1 MSTSW
6 SYPDGWKDSF
16 PPPAYAANQICLWK
30 INVPKGLY
38 AYLTITGVINSTTM
52 TVTDSVGNS
61 DWVAPYANKDPFF
74 LLNPQFSVY
83 LETKA
88 EGTLGMK
95 VVWHKI
101 GTFNPSSEPV
111 LPNTEPIVRSSADF
125 DNGLLIYSNTNVS
138 LVSIRPPT
146 QMEEINMYMRNTVVF
161 DGRSMDDKLIGNL
174 WQIYQLDNHV
184 VSSGKYLTLYSFLPS
199 IKTDSYALIQ
209 DYENVKQFSTYKGVS
224 CFADTLCFV
233 IIDARKGPGAAIRM
247 SNNSHYLD
255 EVDLAQDS
263 TLTVYTGIVD
273 PSHQLVQYT
282 DSQKLSAGQKFN
294 GLFTTYMVDKSVGI
308 VHQSAD
314 ILYSNWT
321 SIFDGRNGI
330 LASKNYGS
338 SSSDQNL
345 QETFTG
351 PITEVYKMT
360 LNVKNAGLT
369 NGATLSVI
377 VSSGGNIVFNEN
389 YTSNK
394 LPPVTISSNG
404 NIVSIKYDT
413 NGSETSGFFLSF
425 DFKLKIS
432 TGSTLTLPSITS
444 TSVSPTRGSTGSTVE
459 TTTKLA
465 SQQFS
470 LLVFIISFL
479 YSFCI

>member
-1 MSTSW
+1 MVILSKTISTKSEVF
-6 SYPDGWKDSF
+6 SIYKCVL
-16 PPPAYAANQICLWK
+16 Q
-30 INVPKGLY
+30 INVPKGFY

-61 DWVAPYANKDPFF
+61 DWVASYANKDPFF

-95 VVWHKI
+95 VNWDKI

-111 LPNTEPIVRSSADF
+111 LPNTVPIVKSSADF

-146 QMEEINMYMRNTVVF
+146 QMEEIVMYMRNTVVF
-161 DGRSMDDKLIGNL
+161 DGRSIDDKLIGNL
-174 WQIYQLDNHV
+174 WQMYQLGNHV

-224 CFADTLCFV
+224 CFADTLCNV

-255 EVDLAQDS
+255 EVDLAKDS
-263 TLTVYTGIVD
+263 TLTVYTGTVD
-273 PSHQLVQYT
+273 PAHQLVQYT

-294 GLFTTYMVDKSVGI
+294 GLFTTYMVDNSVGI
-308 VHQSAD
+308 VYQSTD
-314 ILYSNWT
+314 ILYSNWS

-330 LASKNYGS
+330 MASKNYGS
-338 SSSDQNL
+338 FSSDQNL

-351 PITEVYKMT
+351 PSTDVYKMT

-369 NGATLSVI
+369 DGATLSVI

-389 YTSNK
+389 YSSKK
-394 LPPVTISSNG
+394 LPPAIISSNG

-413 NGSETSGFFLSF
+413 NGSETSGIFLSF
-425 DFKLKIS
+425 EFKLESSSGSTSTLSHVTSTSVPPTRDS
-432 TGSTLTLPSITS
+432 TGSTI
-444 TSVSPTRGSTGSTVE
+444 E

-465 SQQFS
+465 THQLTFFVFFS
-470 LLVFIISFL
+470 FFFL
-479 YSFCI
+479 HSFCI